1 MEHQRSSR
9 VRSGQGDGTKAAQV
23 SKEAEWRGQGK
34 VGGVRV
40 QRPGGQVLGSETS
53 MGLGLE
59 VEEPKGDPRG
69 SVYGR
74 GMERSKANSKGGR
87 VARLGRPKTRTG
99 SRRRNTQP
107 PAAFGTHGAKQ
118 QLPSPL
124 RVRRGRAPSA
134 PRVASASP
142 PRHLSTTATHLT
154 PAARSGT
161 APPRWAGKGAGAG
174 TQRGPA
180 SAASGLDSGNILP
193 LYGQ

>member
-1 MEHQRSSR
+1 MVRETGQRLHRCPRRPSGEGRGKLEESGYS
-9 VRSGQGDGTKAAQV
+9 VRS
-23 SKEAEWRGQGK
+23 W
-34 VGGVRV
+34 V
-40 QRPGGQVLGSETS
+40 QRRRWAWGWRWKSPR
-53 MGLGLE
+53 
-59 VEEPKGDPRG
+59 GDPRG

-74 GMERSKANSKGGR
+74 GTERSKANSKGGR

-107 PAAFGTHGAKQ
+107 PVAFGTHGAKQ

-180 SAASGLDSGNILP
+180 SAASGLDSGDILP